1 MTKLLYNPTTDTI
14 SRYPRADD
22 EPVVGLDPS
31 LVVLTEILPEQ
42 PSYDAETQ
50 YLEQTRE
57 INLEAG
63 TLTRGW
69 LIRDRPPVEPAPPE
83 PRWVEFGDAVI
94 DHPGVAAVVDGAPR
108 RLAIALGVGLGQAAQ
123 GDPKTFLAA
132 WTAAMGAG
140 LVTPDL
146 AAHVAA
152 LATTYDL
159 PAEFVAALN
168 PPSPES
174 DPITFPEG
182 WNPPESPSRFT
193 TYTAPDGSEWV
204 YDQPRNADGT
214 YMADDPDTEKVES
227 ALGWV
232 PASP

>member
-1 MTKLLYNPTTDTI
+1 MTKLLYNSTTDTI

-31 LVVLTEILPEQ
+31 LVVLTEILPER

-57 INLEAG
+57 IDLEAF

-69 LIRDRPPVEPAPPE
+69 LIVERPPVEPEPPE
-83 PRWVEFGDAVI
+83 PRWVEFGTALVAD
-94 DHPGVAAVVDGAPR
+94 PGVNQMIGTAAATAPV
-108 RLAIALGVGLGQAAQ
+108 LHLMLGVGLGQAAQ

-132 WTAAMGAG
+132 WTAAMGVG
-140 LVTPDL
+140 LASPDL

-168 PPSPES
+168 PPE
-174 DPITFPEG
+174 
-182 WNPPESPSRFT
+182 
-193 TYTAPDGSEWV
+193 
-204 YDQPRNADGT
+204 
-214 YMADDPDTEKVES
+214 VES
-227 ALGWV
+227 
-232 PASP
+232 